1 MKQETQKHQPSQ
13 PGTQDGERCDSEFI
27 RQAQAFANYMAKEYA
42 EPADG
47 DIAMLLIAIDAT
59 GAEKTS
65 HLRCTMGNRMRIA
78 ADIADMMR
86 DKECGRDL
94 FRNARIMAGGDDG
107 ATDEL
112 LRRHRLH
119 LRIDYAVLALPII
132 MVIFTTAL
140 AIVSPAYKWTDA
152 VGMAMLMGF
161 NILLIVRDILDRR
174 RQIARIRAERHSEDK
189 ERENAAAKTIFDM
202 LRRRMNDDDDE

>member
-1 MKQETQKHQPSQ
+1 MKQETPKHQPSQ
-13 PGTQDGERCDSEFI
+13 PGTQDIDHCDSEFI
-27 RQAQAFANYMAKEYA
+27 RRAQAFANYMAKEYA

-47 DIAMLLIAIDAT
+47 DIAMLLLALDAT
-59 GAEKTS
+59 GAEQTA
-65 HLRCTMGNRMRIA
+65 HLHCTMGNRMRIA

-86 DKECGRDL
+86 DKEWGRDL

-107 ATDEL
+107 TTDEL
-112 LRRHRLH
+112 LRRNRRR
-119 LRIDYAVLALPII
+119 LRIDYAVLVLPII

-140 AIVSPAYKWTDA
+140 AIVSPAYKWPDA
-152 VGMAMLMGF
+152 LGVAMLMGT

-174 RQIARIRAERHSEDK
+174 RQIARILAERHSEDK
-189 ERENAAAKTIFDM
+189 ERAEVAAKTFFDM